1 MSGIKFEHKVALIT
15 GSSRGLGRELALEFA
30 REGADVVVNYLQS
43 SDEASKVVDVIKG
56 MGRKTLKVQADL
68 SDITQV
74 TSMVDTVLNRLGR
87 IDFLINN
94 AGVFADSKLRNMDKK
109 IWDEVISVNL
119 SGTFNCAR
127 AVIEHMISRGHG
139 RIINITSIVGQI
151 GSSGASNYAA
161 AKSGIIGFT
170 KSIALEVATKG
181 ITVNAVALGYIDT
194 GMTRRL
200 PLKMQEELLNRI
212 PVKRFGKPQEVANT
226 VMFLCS
232 EDASYITGQVINVNG
247 GLYM

>member
-1 MSGIKFEHKVALIT
+1 
-15 GSSRGLGRELALEFA
+15 
-30 REGADVVVNYLQS
+30 
-43 SDEASKVVDVIKG
+43 
-56 MGRKTLKVQADL
+56 
-68 SDITQV
+68 
-74 TSMVDTVLNRLGR
+74 LNRLGR

-232 EDASYITGQVINVNG
+232 EDASYITGQVVNVNG

>member
-43 SDEASKVVDVIKG
+43 SDEASKVVDAIKG

-127 AVIEHMISRGHG
+127 AVIEHMISQGHG

-181 ITVNAVALGYIDT
+181 ITVNAIALGYIDT

-200 PLKMQEELLNRI
+200 PVKMQDNLLSRI
-212 PVKRFGKPQEVANT
+212 PMKRFGQPQEVANT

>member
-1 MSGIKFEHKVALIT
+1 
-15 GSSRGLGRELALEFA
+15 
-30 REGADVVVNYLQS
+30 
-43 SDEASKVVDVIKG
+43 
-56 MGRKTLKVQADL
+56 
-68 SDITQV
+68 
-74 TSMVDTVLNRLGR
+74 
-87 IDFLINN
+87 
-94 AGVFADSKLRNMDKK
+94 
-109 IWDEVISVNL
+109 
-119 SGTFNCAR
+119 
-127 AVIEHMISRGHG
+127 
-139 RIINITSIVGQI
+139 
-151 GSSGASNYAA
+151 
-161 AKSGIIGFT
+161 IGFT